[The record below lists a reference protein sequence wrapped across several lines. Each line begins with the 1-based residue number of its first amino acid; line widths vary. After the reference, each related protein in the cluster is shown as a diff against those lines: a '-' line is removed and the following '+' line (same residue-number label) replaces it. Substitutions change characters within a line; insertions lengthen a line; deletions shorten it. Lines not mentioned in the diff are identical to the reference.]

1 MAHQLINKRRVRK
14 LALELAENH
23 RRMAD
28 GTPRFTRVSNELY
41 DGVEGAIRSYLNT
54 KIHAMPSAG
63 RTL

>member
-1 MAHQLINKRRVRK
+1 MPHQLINKRRVRK
-14 LALELAENH
+14 LALEIAEGH

-41 DGVEGAIRSYLNT
+41 DGVQAVIIQYLET
-54 KIHAMPSAG
+54 KVHAMPSAG